1 MNSAKKKI
9 EVGQLFWT
17 DEPAI
22 ATDFD
27 FDNDRVC
34 AWQGRVVK
42 VIGDSIWLRNV
53 DAPEWL
59 EGDPNGLFTAI
70 VNRDDL
76 YERRED
82 VPCESQT

>member
-1 MNSAKKKI
+1 MKKKI

-27 FDNDRVC
+27 FECDRVQP
-34 AWQGRVVK
+34 WQGQVVK
-42 VIGDSIWLRNV
+42 VIGESIWLRNV
-53 DAPEWL
+53 NAPEM
-59 EGDPNGLFTAI
+59 ENDPAGLFTAI
-70 VNRDDL
+70 VNRDGL
-76 YERRED
+76 YEKKED